1 MPCASQLVGGRM
13 QFDQLNRRDHHAA
26 PWNISCRGGLMTTD
40 SGEIRRN
47 VLRNR
52 RWFLRHG
59 GAAVRPPSRSTEKS
73 WLHFRPPPVD
83 FCGSRLAIGA
93 ATKRARAPASARER
107 APKPYKRA

>member
-1 MPCASQLVGGRM
+1 
-13 QFDQLNRRDHHAA
+13 
-26 PWNISCRGGLMTTD
+26 MTTD

-73 WLHFRPPPVD
+73 WLHFRPPRYVL
-83 FCGSRLAIGA
+83 FTVVRQFS
-93 ATKRARAPASARER
+93 SAQVRSV
-107 APKPYKRA
+107 